1 MIGGSM
7 LIFFVGQILNS
18 RIAFILRWSTNGL
31 AQNQTSNGLHLLPK
45 KKVAVKR
52 HVCPSSLSN
61 HLQPHGSSKIQI
73 EPSLNYWQIPAA
85 PKPAIKHAADNVPAT
100 FFIPFPRW
108 RYV

>member
-1 MIGGSM
+1 MTRVSKFQTM
-7 LIFFVGQILNS
+7 KT
-18 RIAFILRWSTNGL
+18 STNVL
-31 AQNQTSNGLHLLPK
+31 ALNKTINGLHLLQK
-45 KKVAVKR
+45 KKIAVKR
-52 HVCPSSLSN
+52 HVRPSSLSIY

-85 PKPAIKHAADNVPAT
+85 PKSAAPAIKHAADNVPAT